1 MEQTELV
8 ERKKSL
14 RREMR
19 GRLKSFC
26 ADVQTAECASAAA
39 VSAFLSSDVYRKAE
53 TVLVFVSMDQ
63 EVDTKRIIAKALAD
77 GKKAAVP
84 RIINGTNEMDFCYL
98 DSGRFPEQ
106 QLEPGA
112 YGIPEP
118 DESAEKVDVLKFP
131 AETVIVVPGLAF
143 SKDGCRLGRG
153 RGFYDRYISH
163 VKAAGK
169 NQPVALVGLCF
180 DCQIV
185 ESVPH
190 DALDMRV
197 SHIASESGLIV
208 ISQRPSSTV

>member
-1 MEQTELV
+1 
-8 ERKKSL
+8 
-14 RREMR
+14 MR
-19 GRLKSFC
+19 GRMKSFC
-26 ADVQTAECASAAA
+26 ADVQAAEGASAVA
-39 VSAFLSSDVYRKAE
+39 VSAFLASDVYRNAE
-53 TVLVFVSMDQ
+53 TVFAFVSMDQ
-63 EVDTKRIIAKALAD
+63 EVNTERIISKALAD
-77 GKKAAVP
+77 GKKTAVP
-84 RIINGTNEMDFCYL
+84 RIINGTSEMDFCYL
-98 DSGRFPEQ
+98 DGAGFPGR

-153 RGFYDRYISH
+153 RGFYDRYISRI
-163 VKAAGK
+163 KAAGK
-169 NQPVALVGLCF
+169 NQPSALVGLCF

-190 DALDMRV
+190 DALDIRV

-208 ISQRPSSTV
+208 ISPHPSSTV